1 MSSPACVL
9 EPTAPVPV
17 DPYLFGLNTLLGQID
32 NLPFEDPTLLRAA
45 RTLGAGAFRWP
56 GGGLAD
62 SWSLVDGRYDDHA
75 KSAWANIWAPRT
87 AWAPRGT
94 FGPRRFWD
102 GVGSASAG
110 AARTGPVWV
119 LNVFSLSPAEQ
130 LQQVAFLR
138 QTGVPVRRV
147 ELGKASGKPSTHGK
161 HRVRVRS
168 SAASRRRNHAAL
180 L

>member
-1 MSSPACVL
+1 ML

-32 NLPFEDPTLLRAA
+32 NLPFEDPALLRAA

-87 AWAPRGT
+87 AWATLART
-94 FGPRRFWD
+94 R
-102 GVGSASAG
+102 
-110 AARTGPVWV
+110 AAR
-119 LNVFSLSPAEQ
+119 
-130 LQQVAFLR
+130 
-138 QTGVPVRRV
+138 RR
-147 ELGKASGKPSTHGK
+147 G
-161 HRVRVRS
+161 RS
-168 SAASRRRNHAAL
+168 SSACTDSSSAPS
-180 L
+180 

>member
-75 KSAWANIWAPRT
+75 KSAWANFWAPRT
-87 AWAPRGT
+87 AWAVFIGVAK
-94 FGPRRFWD
+94 FIRRPQ
-102 GVGSASAG
+102 GV
-110 AARTGPVWV
+110 AR
-119 LNVFSLSPAEQ
+119 VFNSL
-130 LQQVAFLR
+130 L
-138 QTGVPVRRV
+138 
-147 ELGKASGKPSTHGK
+147 
-161 HRVRVRS
+161 
-168 SAASRRRNHAAL
+168 
-180 L
+180 